1 MDQQQREQKR
11 SEKLANFNQNENGL
25 HDHGIFGLPFGT
37 EESELILVPLPWEA
51 TVSYKTGAADGPK
64 AILDASQQIDLYD
77 QINSDG
83 WKKGIAMMDIPES
96 VFSKSKEIREKVE
109 KYLEK
114 YTTGTVDDELKRDI
128 NQACLLFKQDV
139 KDLSISLVNE
149 GKVVGIVGGDH
160 SVPLGYL
167 EALATKHE
175 KFGILHIDAH
185 ADLREAYEG
194 FEYSHAS
201 IFYNVL
207 KIENVEKLVQIG
219 IRDFSQ
225 GEKDLVDKENGR
237 VKMFTEYGIRKD
249 LFEGRKW
256 KDICEDIV
264 HELPEKV
271 YISFDIDGLAPHLS
285 PNTGTP
291 VLGGFSLEEVVYL
304 FEKIL
309 ESGKKIIGFDLC
321 EVAPGKDGEWDG
333 NVGAR
338 VLYKLCLVSLKG
350 RI

>member
-1 MDQQQREQKR
+1 
-11 SEKLANFNQNENGL
+11 
-25 HDHGIFGLPFGT
+25 
-37 EESELILVPLPWEA
+37 
-51 TVSYKTGAADGPK
+51 
-64 AILDASQQIDLYD
+64 
-77 QINSDG
+77 
-83 WKKGIAMMDIPES
+83 
-96 VFSKSKEIREKVE
+96 
-109 KYLEK
+109 
-114 YTTGTVDDELKRDI
+114 
-128 NQACLLFKQDV
+128 
-139 KDLSISLVNE
+139 
-149 GKVVGIVGGDH
+149 
-160 SVPLGYL
+160 
-167 EALATKHE
+167 
-175 KFGILHIDAH
+175 
-185 ADLREAYEG
+185 
-194 FEYSHAS
+194 
-201 IFYNVL
+201 
-207 KIENVEKLVQIG
+207 
-219 IRDFSQ
+219 
-225 GEKDLVDKENGR
+225 
-237 VKMFTEYGIRKD
+237 MFTEYGIRKD